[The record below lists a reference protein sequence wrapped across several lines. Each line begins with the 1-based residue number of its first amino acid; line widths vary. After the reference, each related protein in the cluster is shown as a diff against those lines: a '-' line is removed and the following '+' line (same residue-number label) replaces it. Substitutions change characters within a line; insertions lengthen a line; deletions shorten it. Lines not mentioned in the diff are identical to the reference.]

1 MPHEYLPGSMAE
13 RLQDLLKEKKMTQAQ
28 LADALG
34 LSESTINRY
43 INGQTEKIST
53 ETIIAMAKLFN
64 VSTDFLLG
72 LTNIPYKTNFDIE
85 RLGLTEK
92 AGMKLLN
99 GEINMDALNY
109 LLTQPDFAVLTT
121 QMAQMKSGTYAA
133 GFASMNQIIRDTTR
147 LMQAYVRKHPGDKRA
162 ANQTIRDIRALRQ
175 PEYEAD
181 TAALEETFHRI
192 LADLKMGSR
201 AQISDAKMLTSAVME
216 TAAAKIQGSINQPQK
231 LRSVNADM
239 IIEPIIDAV
248 APTGM
253 SEADKE
259 TFRAGLRALFKKR
272 EGNDPSSK

>member
-92 AGMKLLN
+92 AGMKLLS

-133 GFASMNQIIRDTTR
+133 GFASMNQIIQDTAR

-181 TAALEETFHRI
+181 IAALEETFHRI

-248 APTGM
+248 AQTGM

-259 TFRAGLRALFKKR
+259 TFRAGLRVLFKKR
-272 EGNDPSSK
+272 EENDPSSK

>member
-92 AGMKLLN
+92 AGMRLLN

-121 QMAQMKSGTYAA
+121 QMAQVKSGTYAA
-133 GFASMNQIIRDTTR
+133 GFASMNQIIQDTTR
-147 LMQAYVRKHPGDKRA
+147 LMQTYVRKHPGDKRA
-162 ANQTIRDIRALRQ
+162 ANQAIRDIRALRQ

-181 TAALEETFHRI
+181 TAALEETFRRI

-259 TFRAGLRALFKKR
+259 TFRAGLRVLFKKR
-272 EGNDPSSK
+272 EGNDSSGK

>member
-92 AGMKLLN
+92 AGMKLLS

-133 GFASMNQIIRDTTR
+133 GFASMNQIIQDTAR

-248 APTGM
+248 AQTGM

-259 TFRAGLRALFKKR
+259 TFRAGLRVLFKKR
-272 EGNDPSSK
+272 EGNDPSGK

>member
-92 AGMKLLN
+92 AGMKLLS

-133 GFASMNQIIRDTTR
+133 GFASMNQIIQDTTR

-201 AQISDAKMLTSAVME
+201 VQISDAKMLTSAVME

-259 TFRAGLRALFKKR
+259 TFRAGLRVLFKKR
-272 EGNDPSSK
+272 EENDPSGK

>member
-92 AGMKLLN
+92 AGMRLLN

-133 GFASMNQIIRDTTR
+133 GFASMNQVIQDTTR
-147 LMQAYVRKHPGDKRA
+147 LMQTYVRKHPGDKRA

-181 TAALEETFHRI
+181 TAALEETFRRI

-201 AQISDAKMLTSAVME
+201 AQISGAKMLTSAVME

-259 TFRAGLRALFKKR
+259 TFRAGLRVLFKKR
-272 EGNDPSSK
+272 EGNDPSGK

>member
-53 ETIIAMAKLFN
+53 ETIIAMAQLFN

-92 AGMKLLN
+92 ASMKLLS

-133 GFASMNQIIRDTTR
+133 GFASMNQIIQDTAR

-248 APTGM
+248 AQTGM

-259 TFRAGLRALFKKR
+259 TFRAGLRVLFKKR
-272 EGNDPSSK
+272 EGNDSSSK